1 MYNDFTYKTY
11 KKILLKFL
19 SNHKNL
25 TFSDF
30 KKRKL
35 EYERFF
41 IIRHDIDYCL
51 DKAIKMA
58 EFDHSL
64 SIRSTFFLQ
73 ISSPYY
79 SLFDDKGYNTIN
91 KILSLKHEIGL
102 HYDVANYEIRKKYN
116 LEKEIKILS
125 SLLSKKIY
133 SISMH
138 NPGINGLKLIQNKNL
153 INAYSNTFKK
163 NINYYS
169 DSAGSWRD
177 ETYDFLTSDIVPKK
191 VQFLFHPIFW
201 DTSKGNRYIR
211 LNKFINNKKKYWLN
225 EKSKIE
231 KLWLNHKGLK
241 EHTKRLKIK

>member
-19 SNHKNL
+19 SGHKNL

-30 KKRKL
+30 KRPKIN
-35 EYERFF
+35 YERFF

-51 DKAIKMA
+51 EKALKMA
-58 EFDHSL
+58 EIDNSL

-73 ISSPYY
+73 LSSPYY
-79 SLFDDKGYNTIN
+79 NLFDDKSYNIIN

-102 HYDVANYEIRKKYN
+102 HYDVNNYETRNKYN
-116 LEKEIKILS
+116 LKKEINILS
-125 SLLSKKIY
+125 SLISRKVS

-138 NPGINGLKLIQNKNL
+138 NPGINGLKLIKHQNL
-153 INAYSNTFKK
+153 INAYSNMFKK

-169 DSAGSWRD
+169 DSAGSWRNS
-177 ETYDFLTSDIVPKK
+177 TYDFLTSEIVPKK

-201 DTSKGNRYIR
+201 DSSKGDRYIR
-211 LNKFINNKKKYWLN
+211 LDNFINAKKKYWVN
-225 EKSKIE
+225 EKFNIE

-241 EHTKRLKIK
+241 EHMKRINKK